1 LQAVVF
7 LLTDNESAMPSPTP
21 LPLQPAALQLD
32 TTFAS
37 SALGLQLQAV
47 LATGRGASAVIAD
60 FLLRN
65 PVRATAWGIEEL
77 AQHTHMS
84 TATLSRFARTLGF
97 QGFAALRAAMAEA
110 LQSALQPVF
119 QPVEKLRGALER
131 AAPLGG
137 NPVLAES
144 LQSTLT
150 NISTTLAGLDT
161 TRLNAIARRI
171 LDADT
176 VYTLGF
182 GLSAHLAALLSL
194 DLQPFCKQAINV
206 VEFGGTEVAAGK
218 LMNIGPKDLL
228 VAISFPRYA
237 SDAIMLTRYAR
248 DRGARIVVMTDS
260 VASPL
265 APWTHDLLLCAATH
279 PVLSSS
285 YSAAVVVVEALV
297 TSLML
302 SGNHH
307 VEQAEKLTSAI
318 SAYLYRDHPGA
329 EKPKATRQRNK
340 PAAPS

>member
-1 LQAVVF
+1 MQV
-7 LLTDNESAMPSPTP
+7 D
-21 LPLQPAALQLD
+21 AA
-32 TTFAS
+32 FAS
-37 SALGLQLQAV
+37 SSLGLKLQTV
-47 LATGRGASAVIAD
+47 LAAGRGSSAVIAD

-77 AQHTHMS
+77 AQQTQIS

-97 QGFAALRAAMAEA
+97 EGFAALRAAMAEA

-131 AAPLGG
+131 AVPLSG

-144 LQSTLT
+144 LQSTLS
-150 NISTTLAGLDT
+150 NISTTVAGLDVD
-161 TRLNAIARRI
+161 RLNAIARRI

-194 DLQPFCKQAINV
+194 DLQPFCRQAINV

-228 VAISFPRYA
+228 IAISFPRYA
-237 SDAIMLTRYAR
+237 SDAITLTRYAR

-265 APWTHDLLLCAATH
+265 VPWTHDLLLSAATH

-302 SGNHH
+302 SGNNH
-307 VEQAEKLTSAI
+307 VVQAEKLTGAI
-318 SAYLYRDHPGA
+318 CAYLYSDRPGT
-329 EKPKATRQRNK
+329 EKPRPTRQRTK
-340 PAAPS
+340 PAPPP

>member
-1 LQAVVF
+1 MQVDA
-7 LLTDNESAMPSPTP
+7 
-21 LPLQPAALQLD
+21 
-32 TTFAS
+32 TFAN
-37 SALGLQLQAV
+37 SALGQQLQTV
-47 LATGRGASAVIAD
+47 LASGRGSNAVIAD

-77 AQHTHMS
+77 ALQTKIS

-97 QGFAALRAAMAEA
+97 EGFASLRAAMAEA
-110 LQSALQPVF
+110 LQNALQPVF

-131 AAPLGG
+131 AVPLGD

-150 NISTTLAGLDT
+150 NISTTVAGLDVAQ
-161 TRLNAIARRI
+161 LNATTRRI
-171 LDADT
+171 LAADT
-176 VYTLGF
+176 IYTLGF
-182 GLSAHLAALLSL
+182 GLSAHLAAMLSL
-194 DLQPFCKQAINV
+194 DLQPFCRQAINV

-218 LMNIGPKDLL
+218 LMHIGPKDLL
-228 VAISFPRYA
+228 ITISFPRYA
-237 SDAIMLTRYAR
+237 SDAITLTRYAR

-265 APWTHDLLLCAATH
+265 APWAHDLLLSAATH

-302 SGNHH
+302 SGNDH
-307 VEQAEKLTSAI
+307 VLQAEKLTAAI
-318 SAYLYRDHPGA
+318 STYLYSDRAGA
-329 EKPKATRQRNK
+329 EKPKNQRK
-340 PAAPS
+340 PNTPFVPS